1 MEANM
6 KYVYQ
11 LYLDRSFSKAAEH
24 LYMTQPALSI
34 AIKRVEAELG
44 AELFDRSRHP
54 LELTQAGEA
63 YIATIR
69 QIRHLEEELQREVDD
84 LKQLGH
90 GTLRLGGTHYINN
103 YILADALADFAGA
116 HPGVTIDLEEGSA
129 RRLTGMLR
137 DRELDLTFS
146 CAAEV
151 LEEFEHVPAFSDHIL
166 LTVPER
172 AVPED
177 VLDRAL
183 TAEDILAGRHLSGD
197 VPPVTLDHFR
207 ESEFILM
214 RPGNNLHERSMKM
227 FQDAGMTPHV
237 RLSLSQ
243 LVTAFHLAE
252 EGLGAAFVS
261 DRLVRS
267 PTPGLRYFLP
277 DSPEAERQFCFILPP
292 RQYTPFAVKEFL
304 EFAKQRLA

>member
-103 YILADALADFAGA
+103 YI
-116 HPGVTIDLEEGSA
+116 
-129 RRLTGMLR
+129 
-137 DRELDLTFS
+137 
-146 CAAEV
+146 
-151 LEEFEHVPAFSDHIL
+151 
-166 LTVPER
+166 
-172 AVPED
+172 
-177 VLDRAL
+177 
-183 TAEDILAGRHLSGD
+183 
-197 VPPVTLDHFR
+197 
-207 ESEFILM
+207 
-214 RPGNNLHERSMKM
+214 
-227 FQDAGMTPHV
+227 
-237 RLSLSQ
+237 
-243 LVTAFHLAE
+243 
-252 EGLGAAFVS
+252 
-261 DRLVRS
+261 
-267 PTPGLRYFLP
+267 
-277 DSPEAERQFCFILPP
+277 
-292 RQYTPFAVKEFL
+292 
-304 EFAKQRLA
+304 

>member
-34 AIKRVEAELG
+34 AIKRVEAVLG

-54 LELTQAGEA
+54 LELTQAGES

-166 LTVPER
+166 LAVPER
-172 AVPED
+172 PEGCGPRK
-177 VLDRAL
+177 RA
-183 TAEDILAGRHLSGD
+183 R
-197 VPPVTLDHFR
+197 VRTLR
-207 ESEFILM
+207 
-214 RPGNNLHERSMKM
+214 G
-227 FQDAGMTPHV
+227 
-237 RLSLSQ
+237 
-243 LVTAFHLAE
+243 
-252 EGLGAAFVS
+252 
-261 DRLVRS
+261 
-267 PTPGLRYFLP
+267 
-277 DSPEAERQFCFILPP
+277 LPP
-292 RQYTPFAVKEFL
+292 RS
-304 EFAKQRLA
+304 

>member
-54 LELTQAGEA
+54 LALTQAGEA

-69 QIRHLEEELQREVDD
+69 QIHHLEEELHREVDD
-84 LKQLGH
+84 LKALGH

-103 YILADALADFAGA
+103 YILADALADFAA
-116 HPGVTIDLEEGSA
+116 TYPGVHIDLEEGSA

-146 CAAEV
+146 CAPEV
-151 LEEFEHVPAFSDHIL
+151 LDEFEHVPAFSDRIL
-166 LTVPER
+166 LAVPTGSVPEGL
-172 AVPED
+172 ENH
-177 VLDRAL
+177 AL
-183 TAEDILAGRHLSGD
+183 SAEDILAGRHRMGD
-197 VPPVTLDHFR
+197 VPPISLDRFQDLD
-207 ESEFILM
+207 FILL
-214 RPGNNLHERSMKM
+214 RPGNNLFDRNMKM
-227 FQDAGMTPHV
+227 FEDAGVTPKV

-252 EGLGAAFVS
+252 EGLGATFVS
-261 DRLVRS
+261 DRLIKA
-267 PTPGLRYFLP
+267 PTPGLCYFLP
-277 DSPEAERQFCFILPP
+277 DSPEAERQFHFIFPP
-292 RQYTPFAVKEFL
+292 RKYTPFAVKEFIRFTK
-304 EFAKQRLA
+304 EYC